1 MTVVDDEPVLIS
13 RDGHVATIVLNRPH
27 RLNAISRDL
36 KTHLVALVSQLA
48 EDDDVRVVVLAGSGG
63 RAFSVGADLKDMREN
78 DAKGV
83 RLQTPMN
90 GLERNVFEAVLE
102 LPKPTIAAID
112 GYALAGGFELDLAC
126 DLRIATA
133 SSTFGM
139 PEAKIGMGA
148 NFASVLL
155 PRLVS
160 RSFAFEVMYS
170 GDRFDAERARAE
182 GLLNEVV
189 PDGGLDEAVHRMALK
204 IAENAPLTLFRYK
217 EMFLKGWDLP
227 VAAALRLNVGP
238 NPYASEDRIE
248 GVRAFAEKRR
258 PVWRAR

>member
-112 GYALAGGFELDLAC
+112 GYALAGGFELALAC

-160 RSFAFEVMYS
+160 QIGREHV
-170 GDRFDAERARAE
+170 
-182 GLLNEVV
+182 
-189 PDGGLDEAVHRMALK
+189 
-204 IAENAPLTLFRYK
+204 
-217 EMFLKGWDLP
+217 
-227 VAAALRLNVGP
+227 
-238 NPYASEDRIE
+238 
-248 GVRAFAEKRR
+248 
-258 PVWRAR
+258 